1 MIDLRE
7 PLDALIHPPSKFT
20 RGTTFPRARE
30 IRLYDTTLRDG
41 EQTPGVAFTPDQK
54 YELAGMLSDAGVH
67 IIDMGFPSAAPS
79 ERRALE
85 LILEGK
91 RKGRLRGDLEIIVM
105 CRSNARD
112 IDLTL
117 DTLER
122 MGARPDDCT
131 FFIFTSGSD
140 LHLKYK
146 IGTTLLQ
153 LEGRRPE
160 EWLDLPV
167 SFYREANLKMACTA
181 IRHAKSRGVREI
193 EFGGEDGSRAD
204 VTYLVDLARACYDAG
219 GTRYSFPDTVGFFA
233 PEGVDY
239 YIPKLVA
246 AFPDRPLVVHFHNDF
261 GLGAYNTVRALHH
274 GATVP
279 TCTVNGIGERAGNAP
294 LHTTVMILKELYG
307 VMVPGFRY
315 DMLWPLRRKVEEFS
329 GIPVGATEP
338 VIGHNVF
345 SHETGIHTAGI
356 TIHPAIYQVIE
367 PETVGGRMR
376 FLFGKHSG
384 AMAIEAV
391 LARHREELSAEGVEV
406 TPQLV
411 QLLLRLVKEVRE
423 KKALVS
429 QHLDGIRNY
438 YSHLERLGLTEE
450 DLVAYALVLGRNAGP
465 GA

>member
-1 MIDLRE
+1 MVELRE
-7 PLDALIHPPSKFT
+7 PLESLIAPPSNFT
-20 RGTTFPRARE
+20 RGTTFPRAKE

-54 YELAGMLSDAGVH
+54 YELAGMLSDAGLH

-85 LILEGK
+85 LILGGK
-91 RKGRLRGDLEIIVM
+91 KKGRIRPDLEIIVM

-112 IDLTL
+112 IDVTL
-117 DTLER
+117 DTLQK
-122 MGARPDDCT
+122 MGAKPSDCT

-146 IGTTLLQ
+146 IGKTLLQ

-167 SFYREANLKMACTA
+167 SFYRQANINMACKA
-181 IRHAKSRGVREI
+181 IAHACSRGVEQV

-204 VTYLVDLARACYDAG
+204 VAYLIELAAACYKAG

-239 YIPKLVA
+239 YIPRLVA
-246 AFPDRPLVVHFHNDF
+246 AFPDKPLVIHFHNDF

-274 GATVP
+274 GATIP
-279 TCTVNGIGERAGNAP
+279 TCTVNGLGERAGNAP

-307 VMVPGFRY
+307 VAIPGFRY
-315 DMLWPLRRKVEEFS
+315 DMLWALRRKVEEYS
-329 GIPVGATEP
+329 GLPVGASEP

-367 PETVGGRMR
+367 PEAVGGRLR

-391 LARHREELSAEGVEV
+391 LGRHREELAAEGVEV

-423 KKALVS
+423 KKAMVS
-429 QHLDGIRNY
+429 QHLDGVRNY

-450 DLVAYALVLGRNAGP
+450 DLVAYALVLGRNSPAT
-465 GA
+465 

>member
-1 MIDLRE
+1 MVDLRE
-7 PLDALIHPPSKFT
+7 PLDELIAPSTRFT
-20 RGTTFPRARE
+20 AGTTFPRARE

-41 EQTPGVAFTPDQK
+41 EQTPGIAFSAEQK
-54 YELAGMLSDAGVH
+54 YEMACMLSDAGVH
-67 IIDMGFPSAAPS
+67 IVDMGFPSAAPS

-91 RKGRLRGDLEIIVM
+91 RQGRIRPDLEIIVM

-112 IDLTL
+112 IDV
-117 DTLER
+117 TLETLR
-122 MGARPDDCT
+122 GMGARPSDCT

-146 IGTTLLQ
+146 IGKTLLQ
-153 LEGRRPE
+153 LEGRRAE

-167 SFYREANLKMACTA
+167 SFYREANVRMSCRA
-181 IRHAKSRGVREI
+181 IEHARSRGVEEI

-204 VTYLVDLARACYDAG
+204 VDYLVELAAACYRAG

-246 AFPDRPLVVHFHNDF
+246 AFPDKPLVVHFHNDF

-274 GATVP
+274 GATIP
-279 TCTVNGIGERAGNAP
+279 TCTVNGVGERAGNAP

-307 VMVPGFRY
+307 IAIPGFRY
-315 DMLWPLRRKVEEFS
+315 DMLWALRRKVEELS
-329 GIPVGATEP
+329 GLPVGATEP
-338 VIGHNVF
+338 IIGHNVF

-356 TIHPAIYQVIE
+356 TIHPSIYQVVE
-367 PETVGGRMR
+367 PEAVGGHLR

-391 LARHREELSAEGVEV
+391 LTRHRDELKAEGVEV

-423 KKALVS
+423 KKAIVS
-429 QHLDGIRNY
+429 QHLDGVRNY
-438 YSHLERLGLTEE
+438 YAHLERLGLTEE
-450 DLVAYALVLGRNAGP
+450 DLLAYARVLGREGT
-465 GA
+465 G